1 VTKPEGAPKPLVI
14 YGNGSVAEVAY
25 EYFTHDSDYEVLG
38 FTVERSVREEDSK
51 FGLPMIPFE
60 EVEATFS
67 PEVASMF
74 VAVGYL
80 QRNRVRSRIYE
91 TAKAKG
97 YRLATY
103 VSSRAFVWRNVQ
115 IGENCFILENNVLQP
130 FLAIGNNVMMW
141 SGNHV
146 GHHSRVGDNCFISSH
161 VVISG
166 FVDVGPNC
174 VFGVNS
180 TVGNDLRIGAG
191 SVIGAGAVVL
201 KDVPP
206 GSQVRAPLPEG
217 PKPTETDS
225 VKPTA
230 P

>member
-1 VTKPEGAPKPLVI
+1 VTEHQGAGKPLVV

-38 FTVERSVREEDSK
+38 FTVERSVREEESK

-67 PEVASMF
+67 PESASMF

-80 QRNRVRSRIYE
+80 QRNRIRSRICE
-91 TAKAKG
+91 AAKAKG
-97 YRLATY
+97 YRLASY

-130 FLAIGNNVMMW
+130 FLTIGNNVMLW
-141 SGNHV
+141 SGNHL
-146 GHHSRVGDNCFISSH
+146 GHHSRIGDNCFVSSH

-180 TVGNDLRIGAG
+180 TIGNDLRIGAD

-201 KDVPP
+201 KDLPP
-206 GSQVRAPLPEG
+206 GSRVRALLPEE
-217 PKPTETDS
+217 PKPAATDP
-225 VKPTA
+225 VKPVIQ
-230 P
+230 